1 MKIINQLAW
10 RENNQ
15 MASRG
20 IIENK
25 QLKWPISASKA
36 NQLMCQYQWRINDG
50 IK

>member
-20 IIENK
+20 IIANK
-25 QLKWPISASKA
+25 QLKW
-36 NQLMCQYQWRINDG
+36 QYQHQKLIS
-50 IK
+50 